1 MTFKEKPLFPFYG
14 MPFGS
19 AHILISVIS
28 VNSKH
33 TLVEQSQKMR
43 TPNGPGAA
51 ETGRVIHR
59 WRAKGG

>member
-51 ETGRVIHR
+51 ETG
-59 WRAKGG
+59 

>member
-19 AHILISVIS
+19 ACFLIA

-33 TLVEQSQKMR
+33 TPLEQSQKMR
-43 TPNGPGAA
+43 APNGPGAA
-51 ETGRVIHR
+51 ETGRVTDR
-59 WRAKGG
+59 